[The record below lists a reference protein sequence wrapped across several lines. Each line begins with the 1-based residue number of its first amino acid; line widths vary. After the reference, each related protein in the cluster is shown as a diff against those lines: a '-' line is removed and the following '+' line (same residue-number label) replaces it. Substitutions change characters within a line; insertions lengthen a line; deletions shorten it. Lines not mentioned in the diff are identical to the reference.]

1 MTREE
6 IAKLKS
12 EGFIPNKNGLFSVRI
27 ITEAGNLDSKSMR
40 VLSSIAEKYGE
51 GYMGFTTRL
60 CVEIPKI
67 KAENI
72 PAVKEELQA
81 AGLITGG
88 TGKRV
93 RPVVACKGT
102 VCTSGMIDTQA
113 IGREIKNKFF
123 MKETLPTKFKI
134 GVVGCPNNCTKASL
148 NDLGFMGQTY
158 IEFNEEKCV
167 NCGKCTTV
175 CRAKAVQ
182 KIDKKLVFNREQCVN
197 CGKCAEVCP
206 FDAMTIKE
214 KGLAVFIGGRFGRGY
229 RIGDRLDSLYSENQ
243 VAEITEKVLNY
254 FKSNASDGE
263 RFANMIERIG
273 VEKVTTE
280 ILR

>member
-1 MTREE
+1 MNKEE
-6 IAKLKS
+6 IAQLKS
-12 EGFIPNKNGLFSVRI
+12 EGFIPTKNGLFAVRI
-27 ITEAGNLDSKSMR
+27 ITEAGNLDSKSMT
-40 VLSSIAEKYGE
+40 VLSNIAEKYGE

-67 KAENI
+67 KAESI

-81 AGLITGG
+81 AGLVTGG

-102 VCTSGMIDTQA
+102 VCTSGIVDTQA
-113 IGREIKNKFF
+113 IGREIKEKFF

-134 GVVGCPNNCTKASL
+134 GIVGCPNNCAKASL
-148 NDLGFMGQTY
+148 NDLGFMGQAY

-175 CRAKAVQ
+175 CRAKAVE
-182 KIDKKLVFNREQCVN
+182 KIDKKLVFNREKCVN
-197 CGKCAEVCP
+197 CGRCAEVCP
-206 FDAMTIKE
+206 FGVMTITQ

-229 RIGDRLDSLYSENQ
+229 RIGDRLDTLYSETQ
-243 VAEITEKVLNY
+243 ASEITEKVLNY
-254 FKSNASDGE
+254 FKSNANDGE

-273 VEKVTTE
+273 VEKVVQE
-280 ILR
+280 ILK